1 MEKELLKLVGQQV
14 PIKTRTG
21 GRIMDYITEVHP
33 DVVVLATN
41 ADGSG
46 RRTLLALD
54 CIESVTTG
62 GAVGTTA
69 AAAATTRPNWM
80 PEPEAQ

>member
-21 GRIMDYITEVHP
+21 GRMMDYIAEVHP
-33 DVVVLATN
+33 DVVILATN
-41 ADGSG
+41 ADGTG

-62 GAVGTTA
+62 GPANGGGA
-69 AAAATTRPNWM
+69 LSANM
-80 PEPEAQ
+80 LQL

>member
-1 MEKELLKLVGQQV
+1 MEKELQKLVGQQV

-21 GRIMDYITEVHP
+21 GRMMEYITEVHA

-62 GAVGTTA
+62 GAGAPGA
-69 AAAATTRPNWM
+69 AAAKPNWM
-80 PEPEAQ
+80 PAS